1 MGKKKLFTEEQEL
14 YILENYK
21 KMSNKDLS
29 VKLNCKPTQINSWL
43 LHRGIKRGKEY
54 NFYNSIF
61 SKEDVEFIINNYS
74 LMTSTEIAA
83 RLGFTKSQIEGKISK
98 LNLNKKHRILYNNY
112 FSVINSPLKA
122 YFLGFIYADGYV
134 VCNYNKKNYEFGME
148 LQSQDKYILERL
160 NSELGGNFIIYHKSP
175 KTIVM
180 KNNQLIHSNH
190 SDVIRVYSKKIVEDL
205 INIGI
210 VPNKSRSDT
219 FPRIDDKYFF
229 DFLRGYIDGDGCYYN
244 DSGHTYMHITCS
256 SKNILIYIKEKLSLY
271 NIQARIYKESDNKF
285 RLMCVNTTEMTKLIN
300 RLYYKDDLFYL
311 KRKYNKIKHFIGFAA

>member
-14 YILENYK
+14 YILGNYK

-61 SKEDVEFIINNYS
+61 SKEDVDFIINNYS
-74 LMTSTEIAA
+74 SMTSTEIAA

-98 LNLNKKHRILYNNY
+98 LNLNKKHRMLYNNY

-160 NSELGGNFIIYHKSP
+160 NS
-175 KTIVM
+175 
-180 KNNQLIHSNH
+180 
-190 SDVIRVYSKKIVEDL
+190 
-205 INIGI
+205 
-210 VPNKSRSDT
+210 
-219 FPRIDDKYFF
+219 
-229 DFLRGYIDGDGCYYN
+229 
-244 DSGHTYMHITCS
+244 
-256 SKNILIYIKEKLSLY
+256 
-271 NIQARIYKESDNKF
+271 
-285 RLMCVNTTEMTKLIN
+285 
-300 RLYYKDDLFYL
+300 
-311 KRKYNKIKHFIGFAA
+311 